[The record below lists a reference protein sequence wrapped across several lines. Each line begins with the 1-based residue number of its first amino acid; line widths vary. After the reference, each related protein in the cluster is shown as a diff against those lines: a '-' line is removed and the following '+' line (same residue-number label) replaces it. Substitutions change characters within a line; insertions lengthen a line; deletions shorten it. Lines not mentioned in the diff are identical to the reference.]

1 LRLSK
6 SKIKNRGKAKRLI
19 AIPADKHR
27 PYLFFESQ
35 GEIRDFFQLPYGKF
49 VSALE
54 DGNPVCLGDVV
65 YYIDEDLFE

>member
-1 LRLSK
+1 MRSSK
-6 SKIKNRGKAKRLI
+6 SKIKNRGKSKRLI

-35 GEIRDFFQLPYGKF
+35 EEIRSFFQIPYRKL

-54 DGNPVCLGDVV
+54 DGNPVYLGDVV